1 MEIATLFCY
10 LKEEPFIPYNNN
22 NNRRPEKRR
31 DPINENVRYP
41 QVRVIGPEGEQLGVM
56 SSREANSLAM
66 SYQLDLYCVAPTAT
80 PPVCRICNYGKVRF
94 EKQKQDKLKKKNQ
107 KVQELKQIQ
116 LTPQIGQH
124 DLETKARKAR
134 EFFEKGDRVEVCV
147 VFRGRQ
153 MTHTEI
159 GEEVM
164 KKFNEVCAD
173 IASVEKAPFWEGKW
187 YKEILM
193 PIKKK

>member
-1 MEIATLFCY
+1 MVIATLFCY
-10 LKEEPFIPYNNN
+10 LKEESLIPYANNN
-22 NNRRPEKRR
+22 NNRRPEKRH

-41 QVRVIGPEGEQLGVM
+41 SVRVIGPDGEQLGVM

-66 SYQLDLYCVAPTAT
+66 SYSLDLYCVAPNAN

-94 EKQKQDKLKKKNQ
+94 EKQKQEKLKKKNQ
-107 KVQELKQIQ
+107 KIQELKQIQ

-164 KKFNEVCAD
+164 KKFNEVSAD
-173 IASVEKAPFWEGKW
+173 VANVEKSPVLGRQ
-187 YKEILM
+187 M
-193 PIKKK
+193 V

>member
-1 MEIATLFCY
+1 M
-10 LKEEPFIPYNNN
+10 
-22 NNRRPEKRR
+22 
-31 DPINENVRYP
+31 RYP
-41 QVRVIGPEGEQLGVM
+41 QVRVIGPDGEQLGVM
-56 SSREANSLAM
+56 SSREANTLAA
-66 SYQLDLYCVAPTAT
+66 SYQLDLYCVAPTAV

-94 EKQKQDKLKKKNQ
+94 EKQKQEKLKKKNQ

-124 DLETKARKAR
+124 DLETKARKAH

-164 KKFNEVCAD
+164 NKFNEVCQD
-173 IASVEKAPFWEGKW
+173 VASVDKAPYWEGKW
-187 YKEILM
+187 YKEILA